1 RPITVLSRAPCGT
14 KSAYPGPPGR
24 GQRPFALVV
33 DTLAHRARIRRPR
46 LRGRRLLQRTRR
58 QVARL
63 LLLPP
68 GRTGGTS
75 DGRAPPIHALRWL
88 AVGIEPGG
96 DLDLHRRERNA
107 RPKWDL
113 EEGEPTA
120 GTAAGARR
128 ALRRGRR
135 RWSIDQW
142 ARVV

>member
-96 DLDLHRRERNA
+96 DLDLHRRGPDAPPKWGFEESETPGGHAPPA
-107 RPKWDL
+107 RP
-113 EEGEPTA
+113 
-120 GTAAGARR
+120 
-128 ALRRGRR
+128 
-135 RWSIDQW
+135 
-142 ARVV
+142 